1 MKNNLFKTGVIIA
14 LLITPSLSI
23 IANDC
28 RDVKLECKEINKA
41 DGDYTALE
49 RSICRNQKLVCK
61 LLEEMEL

>member
-1 MKNNLFKTGVIIA
+1 MKNHIIKTGVIII
-14 LLITPSLSI
+14 LFITPYFI
-23 IANDC
+23 IQANEC
-28 RDVKLECKEINKA
+28 REVKLECKEKNKA